1 MHAPPI
7 SLGRNGKLG
16 GLPSGGSQDRLW
28 TFGDLSDI
36 AAQLVGLFGLYPCSL
51 AWSSPF
57 FDLPA
62 LCRRYRFRPLGP
74 PRPAGRDRA
83 VVVVRQR
90 DGSRRPR
97 IVQIVFQSVFVSEA
111 IEAVRRWVLRSGKHN
126 QDRVPVVG
134 AIAPSPAEDTI
145 AVLPHHPEA
154 TIPANVEPRGWVH
167 PPDSTV
173 RPVNWTEKILN

>member
-36 AAQLVGLFGLYPCSL
+36 AAQL
-51 AWSSPF
+51 
-57 FDLPA
+57 
-62 LCRRYRFRPLGP
+62 
-74 PRPAGRDRA
+74 
-83 VVVVRQR
+83 
-90 DGSRRPR
+90 
-97 IVQIVFQSVFVSEA
+97 VFQSVFVSEA

-154 TIPANVEPRGWVH
+154 TIPANVEPRGSVH
-167 PPDSTV
+167 PADSTV
-173 RPVNWTEKILN
+173 RPAIALSRD